1 MWRIPLA
8 FILFI
13 AILFI
18 VHRINDHFTVAQ
30 EGGIRKNTIDFL
42 VFFIPY
48 QVLN

>member
-30 EGGIRKNTIDFL
+30 EGGIRKKYNRLFSFTSNPQ
-42 VFFIPY
+42 PY
-48 QVLN
+48 